1 MSENT
6 EESKKLKIEIQ
17 KNYEL
22 ERVKHFLRGEVEV
35 LRKQNK
41 ELLESTE
48 FIIGNKIKNN
58 FLFRTLIIFKRVK
71 DSINGR
77 KSHAKRDAELSF
89 LDGQA
94 DEQKVSS
101 DKVTGIDNKKSQ
113 ASTAGRT
120 KKEVLDYL
128 FVQLSNNSEI
138 GGIYQLNSIFE
149 EMKRKNLKV
158 ASVYINKDFAFSH
171 IGFEADLDLKN
182 TKFDKIIFSGMESFE
197 FIRKLNNVQ
206 NAKIINYL
214 QGPDYLFPGNEANL
228 EVFIDSIR
236 SVSAVMTQSPYLD
249 SLAKYLGAKRREQI
263 TLGPKRSTFFDRGV
277 TKKKILLVS
286 TRKDPDKGLRFI
298 LPIFPAVQ
306 KQGWQI
312 VGFGDLA
319 QPELASHFDRHE
331 GRITRERLAELLQS
345 AALLLD
351 TSIYEGLGLTSLE
364 AGLCG
369 VRSVVTRKGGID
381 SLAEFKDELIF
392 IDDPLDLKAMTNQ
405 ILNFDLTES
414 ESKRQKLVEKAN
426 HFSWESNIQKFIQS
440 LDSF

>member
-22 ERVKHFLRGEVEV
+22 ERVEHFLRGEVEV

-58 FLFRTLIIFKRVK
+58 FLFRTLIIFKRIK
-71 DSINGR
+71 DSINER
-77 KSHAKRDAELSF
+77 KSHVKRAAELPF
-89 LDGQA
+89 L

-101 DKVTGIDNKKSQ
+101 VKVTEIDNKKSQ
-113 ASTAGRT
+113 ASTAEQT

-182 TKFDKIIFSGMESFE
+182 TKFDKIIFSGIESYE

-214 QGPDYLFPGNEANL
+214 QGPDYLFPGNEVLL

-236 SVSAVMTQSPYLD
+236 SVSAVITQSPYLD
-249 SLAKYLGAKRREQI
+249 ALAKYLGAKHREQI

-277 TKKKILLVS
+277 AKEKKLLVS

-298 LPIFPAVQ
+298 LPIFPALQ
-306 KQGWQI
+306 KEGWQI
-312 VGFGDLA
+312 IGFGDLA

-331 GRITRERLAELLQS
+331 GRLTRERLAEIFQS

-369 VRSVVTRKGGID
+369 VRSLVTRKGGIE
-381 SLAEFKDELIF
+381 SLAGFNDELII
-392 IDDPLDLKAMTNQ
+392 IDNPLDLEAMTNQ
-405 ILNFDLTES
+405 ILNFDVVES
-414 ESKRQKLVEKAN
+414 DLRRQNLIQSAN
-426 HFSWESNIQKFIQS
+426 RFSWENNIENFIQS
-440 LDSF
+440 LESF

>member
-22 ERVKHFLRGEVEV
+22 ERVEHFLRGEVEV

-58 FLFRTLIIFKRVK
+58 FLFRTLIIFKRIK
-71 DSINGR
+71 DSINER
-77 KSHAKRDAELSF
+77 KSHVKRAAELPF
-89 LDGQA
+89 L

-101 DKVTGIDNKKSQ
+101 VKVTEIDNKKSQ
-113 ASTAGRT
+113 ASTAEKT

-149 EMKRKNLKV
+149 EMMRKNLKV

-182 TKFDKIIFSGMESFE
+182 TKFDKIIFSGIESYE

-214 QGPDYLFPGNEANL
+214 QGPDYLFPGNEVLL

-236 SVSAVMTQSPYLD
+236 SVSAVITQSPYLD
-249 SLAKYLGAKRREQI
+249 ALAKYLGAKHREQI

-277 TKKKILLVS
+277 AKEKKLLVS

-298 LPIFPAVQ
+298 LPIFPALQ
-306 KQGWQI
+306 KEGWQI
-312 VGFGDLA
+312 IGFGDLA

-331 GRITRERLAELLQS
+331 GRLTRERLAEIFQS

-369 VRSVVTRKGGID
+369 VRSLVTRKGGIE
-381 SLAEFKDELIF
+381 SLAGFNDELII
-392 IDDPLDLKAMTNQ
+392 IDNPLDLEAMTNQ
-405 ILNFDLTES
+405 ILNFDVVES
-414 ESKRQKLVEKAN
+414 DLRRQNLIQSAN
-426 HFSWESNIQKFIQS
+426 RFSWENNIENFIQS
-440 LDSF
+440 LESF